1 MRAAAILGLGVSL
14 KQLVSFQQTSN
25 AAISIGMPEHSSD
38 ADAVLIFGGDGTI
51 HHHLPRLVEL
61 KLPVLIVP
69 CGSGNDFA
77 RSLSLRNV
85 RTALSAWHKSCDG
98 GTNQWQIDLGVV
110 HNPAQGNNHYFCCA
124 AGVGLDGEIARR
136 ANAMPRWLRSR
147 GGYALSLLPALAS
160 FAPIPMNI
168 AKQNISGS
176 PSANVVAVFAN
187 TPFYGGGMKIAPR
200 ARLDDGQLDV
210 CVIRKMSKLK
220 LLAAFP
226 SIYFGRHLSISGV
239 EYTQT
244 SRVTLATDTPRDVF
258 ADGEYICQ
266 TPIEVSVA
274 PKALTV
280 IVP

>member
-1 MRAAAILGLGVSL
+1 MRAAAILGLGISPKHL
-14 KQLVSFQQTSN
+14 IPFQQTSN
-25 AAISIGMPEHSSD
+25 AAISVGMPEHFSE
-38 ADAVLIFGGDGTI
+38 AEAILIFGGDGTI
-51 HHHLPRLVEL
+51 HRHLPRLVES
-61 KLPVLIVP
+61 KLPALIVP

-77 RSLSLRNV
+77 RSLDLRNV
-85 RTALSAWHKSCDG
+85 RVVLAAWRRFSKS
-98 GTNQWQIDLGVV
+98 GTNQRQIDLGVV
-110 HNPAQGNNHYFCCA
+110 HNQEKAIHHYFCCA
-124 AGVGLDGEIARR
+124 AGVGLDGEIAHR
-136 ANAMPRWLRSR
+136 ANALPRWLRSH

-160 FAPIPMNI
+160 FVPISMRIGPQNASASNI
-168 AKQNISGS
+168 L
-176 PSANVVAVFAN
+176 AVFAN

-200 ARLDDGQLDV
+200 ARLDDGLLDL

-220 LLAAFP
+220 LLTAFP

-258 ADGEYICQ
+258 GDGEYICQ

-274 PKALTV
+274 SKALTV